1 MGSFFLF
8 LSTQVTVFIIF
19 FIIMKMYDKITV
31 EEARKIYEE
40 AKMNEKLSE
49 YNFPTKPS
57 TDGYYHIQ
65 IPDSTKKSGY
75 VPKILLVIGR
85 EEEVAYKFFSLMIL
99 INYI

>member
-1 MGSFFLF
+1 
-8 LSTQVTVFIIF
+8 
-19 FIIMKMYDKITV
+19 MKMYDKITV

-65 IPDSTKKSGY
+65 IPDSTKKSGRRQI
-75 VPKILLVIGR
+75 KD
-85 EEEVAYKFFSLMIL
+85 KSLG
-99 INYI
+99 